1 MITYNATVTTC
12 SLCILTHVCTHQI
25 RERGIGVVGV
35 STAFQKWMAKV
46 NIIQQGKNKYVLNQF
61 IIHSPIIS
69 KLNVSCM
76 FSASVHRDAK
86 SKYLA

>member
-35 STAFQKWMAKV
+35 STAFQKGMAKV
-46 NIIQQGKNKYVLNQF
+46 NII
-61 IIHSPIIS
+61 
-69 KLNVSCM
+69 
-76 FSASVHRDAK
+76 
-86 SKYLA
+86 